1 MKKVNLILAITAV
14 FAVTFLTSHAQPQ
27 TNHLSDQEIWETI
40 LLSEEANAAN
50 GISDPDMIYPGQILT
65 FNFWDGSRY
74 ETMVTQGQ
82 SQWQIVKMIDSLSL
96 IHGDVVP
103 PSWGVST
110 PVQVTPVNSAIPQE
124 EQSRSATEGS
134 TGKESDNTLLW
145 LALFFVAV
153 LLLYAFV
160 VLRQRQQKRYLAL
173 SLDPITSGD
182 PMVDGGI
189 SPDNPEEVAQRIKEV
204 AATQSGYTLSG
215 IQIISE
221 IEHGLLNGT
230 GEVKYKGNSKS
241 KLRRFT
247 DTPGYRALVRFPD
260 GEEETV
266 FFLQG
271 CGNDVTFEGSWVKNV
286 KFTPQ
291 TVVTEA
297 PTEKKEDAN
306 AEEEENTKA
315 KETPS
320 TEDSLGNELD
330 FFGLSMFTQA
340 AQATGG
346 KFKITHRGTEID
358 FDIPSQSKSVTL
370 VALTEVTINPEKD
383 GKKKKKDNDKK

>member
-14 FAVTFLTSHAQPQ
+14 FAVTFFISNAQSNQ
-27 TNHLSDQEIWETI
+27 LSDQEIWEI
-40 LLSEEANAAN
+40 IVMSEEANAVN
-50 GISDPDMIYPGQILT
+50 GISDPDMIYPGQLLT
-65 FNFWDGSRY
+65 FNFLDGSRY
-74 ETMVTQGQ
+74 QTMVTPGQ
-82 SQWQIVKMIDSLSL
+82 SQWQIVRMTDSLSL

-103 PSWGVST
+103 PSWSVST
-110 PVQVTPVNSAIPQE
+110 PVQVTPSGSVTPQE
-124 EQSRSATEGS
+124 EQSNSVEEDS
-134 TGKESDNTLLW
+134 TGKESDNTLFWIVLFW
-145 LALFFVAV
+145 IVLFCVAVVLLYLFFVWNQAKKQRDR
-153 LLLYAFV
+153 
-160 VLRQRQQKRYLAL
+160 RQEDL
-173 SLDPITSGD
+173 SLDPVESGV

-230 GEVKYKGNSKS
+230 GKVKYKGNSKS
-241 KLRRFT
+241 ELRRFA

-271 CGNDVTFEGSWVKNV
+271 CGNDVTFQGSWIENV

-297 PTEKKEDAN
+297 PPEKKAEDA
-306 AEEEENTKA
+306 KA

-320 TEDSLGNELD
+320 TEGSLGNDLD
-330 FFGLSMFTQA
+330 FVGLSVFTKV

-346 KFKITHRGTEID
+346 KFIIKHHGTQID
-358 FDIPSQSKSVTL
+358 FDIPSKSEPVTL
-370 VALTEVTINPEKD
+370 LALTELTITPEKD